1 MPKHRRFKQLH
12 HVALMAWIR
21 GYIHE
26 FFKSVFKAVRNV
38 TAKIVGFLVKKSKAE
53 FSESK
58 AALSK
63 LNQAN
68 SAN

>member
-1 MPKHRRFKQLH
+1 
-12 HVALMAWIR
+12 MAWIR